1 MWVCALV
8 CWEIH
13 GLLATGPAKPEVE
26 KQQQQQRQKLRQQQQ
41 PTPIGRKQ
49 NMARRQGAATHCQ
62 KFLPHLVGMGV
73 AQFLPRT
80 WPLLAPP
87 ATANP
92 FFFWQSASSSSFLAG
107 VVEFL
112 VLALAFHVCQTELWL
127 VNIFV
132 HSGRKKDSTGTTK
145 QSNERNQKSSKQ
157 TMATNFVNLHKQ
169 LGVPIPLK
177 GICNI
182 NFPCSQ

>member
-13 GLLATGPAKPEVE
+13 GLLATGPAKLEVE
-26 KQQQQQRQKLRQQQQ
+26 KQQQQQQQRQKLRQQQQ

-87 ATANP
+87 EKANP
-92 FFFWQSASSSSFLAG
+92 FFFGNQLHLLVFWLGWWNFLFLLSPFMFAKRNFGSLIFLCTAG
-107 VVEFL
+107 VK
-112 VLALAFHVCQTELWL
+112 
-127 VNIFV
+127 
-132 HSGRKKDSTGTTK
+132 R
-145 QSNERNQKSSKQ
+145 
-157 TMATNFVNLHKQ
+157 
-169 LGVPIPLK
+169 IPLAQQNNQMNEIK
-177 GICNI
+177 KVRNKRWQQIL
-182 NFPCSQ
+182 

>member
-1 MWVCALV
+1 MCSCLLGNSWALGN
-8 CWEIH
+8 WP
-13 GLLATGPAKPEVE
+13 GKARGGKTAATAEAE
-26 KQQQQQRQKLRQQQQ
+26 
-41 PTPIGRKQ
+41 
-49 NMARRQGAATHCQ
+49 AAAATHANWQ
-62 KFLPHLVGMGV
+62 KTKHGPQAGGCHSLPKILASPCWHGRGPVF
-73 AQFLPRT
+73 AKD
-80 WPLLAPP
+80 LAPFGP
-87 ATANP
+87 TRKGEP

-112 VLALAFHVCQTELWL
+112 VLVLAFHVCQTELWL